1 MKKCKLISLSL
12 SSYICISSYSFLSE
26 CRIVYWYN
34 ARWRDCVP
42 VDNRRLRRSRNC
54 IYWRINWT
62 LAASRF
68 DRNPAYILFPVLSAP
83 FLSLPLLLLSSP
95 SFSPC
100 LLFPFPYPCL
110 LPFSPSPSPLSH
122 LLFYS
127 PPFPLPS
134 YLPPFSPTLI
144 SFHPPSPLFFSSL
157 PPSPLFLSSLP
168 PSPTNI
174 TTKAILAG
182 VGWTISPKTRL
193 SY

>member
-1 MKKCKLISLSL
+1 MSYCVLVQCQVERLCTSGQQKVEKIKELYLLESHLDFGSIKVRSK
-12 SSYICISSYSFLSE
+12 SS
-26 CRIVYWYN
+26 
-34 ARWRDCVP
+34 
-42 VDNRRLRRSRNC
+42 
-54 IYWRINWT
+54 
-62 LAASRF
+62 
-68 DRNPAYILFPVLSAP
+68 LFPVLSAP

-100 LLFPFPYPCL
+100 LLFPFPYPCF